1 MVLSKK
7 PPQGYQAGNS
17 FQPTKK
23 SKGILGVL
31 KSLWSSIVLFLKK
44 HRRLRIVLG
53 LLALLV
59 VGVGLLY
66 GAFRILLVVLGT
78 IMQFWYNYTNNTF
91 LLWFLTLFCF
101 ALVCGFG
108 YLLWVRRAE
117 YLRKEESE
125 LMDYSAYGEVD
136 QLDDGWY

>member
-1 MVLSKK
+1 MAFSKK
-7 PPQGYQAGNS
+7 PSQQGYPTRNS
-17 FQPTKK
+17 FQVAP
-23 SKGILGVL
+23 KGFKGFL
-31 KSLWSSIVLFLKK
+31 KGLWSGLVLFLKK
-44 HRRLRIVLG
+44 HRRVRITLG
-53 LLALLV
+53 ILALLV
-59 VGVGLLY
+59 IGVCLLY

-101 ALVCGFG
+101 ALICGFG
-108 YLLWVRRAE
+108 YLLWVRRSE

-125 LMDYSAYGEVD
+125 LTDYSAYGEVD